1 MTLRSNRV
9 LVRRDDGT
17 RLGFV
22 RTRAAMGVAYP
33 LLPVSSG
40 GQGKRD
46 LPNCGTSVWS
56 RSCGP
61 HGWASGGNRGG
72 LAVHRLSLTPC
83 QPLTS
88 NARDFLG
95 YSAHQAHNPNEPR
108 LVWTRTHGGVTGK
121 SSDRLPMSIPWPRI
135 KIVFCC
141 CIRGDSR
148 APSLV
153 LPRTDQMQPVRALL
167 PGPSITAR
175 HPCVWVHS
183 SIRGRP

>member
-1 MTLRSNRV
+1 MTE
-9 LVRRDDGT
+9 LVWVSFA
-17 RLGFV
+17 LGQLW
-22 RTRAAMGVAYP
+22 GVAYP

-46 LPNCGTSVWS
+46 LPKLRNLGLVTILRPARLGFRWE
-56 RSCGP
+56 P
-61 HGWASGGNRGG
+61 GG

-88 NARDFLG
+88 NAGDFLG
-95 YSAHQAHNPNEPR
+95 YRAHQAHNPNEPR
-108 LVWTRTHGGVTGK
+108 LVRTRTHGGVTGK

-135 KIVFCC
+135 KIVFGC
-141 CIRGDSR
+141 CIRGDFR